1 MGKLYSQLDEK
12 LVAWIEKQKMF
23 FVATAPLAAAG
34 HVNLSP
40 KGFDSFRILGPTTVA
55 YLDMTGSGAETIAHL
70 RENGRMTF
78 LFCAFD
84 GPPKIVRLYGQGRI
98 VLPEAPEFEGLIA
111 KFPAQ
116 PGTRSIIVC
125 DVNRIT
131 DSCGFTVPF
140 LDYVGERDTMQKY
153 VEAKGEE
160 GMRAYRAE
168 KNVVSIDGLPAL
180 DL

>member
-23 FVATAPLAAAG
+23 FVATAPLTGAG

-40 KGFDSFRILGPTTVA
+40 KGLDSFRILGPNSVA
-55 YLDMTGSGAETIAHL
+55 YLDLTGSGAETIAHL